1 MGNITPVRCF
11 ARGDYHV
18 DVTEFERVSESF
30 KAFHESFSPF
40 FGRKQWRER
49 SRDYL
54 NAILVQNSE
63 RRNAENLAEVVPASA
78 RVLQRFL
85 TEARWND
92 NAVVEQL
99 QAYVAPRL
107 NHWDAVWALDD
118 SGFPKQGNKSAGV
131 GRQYC
136 GQLGKI
142 ANCQCGVFL
151 ALVGPR
157 GRMLVDK
164 RLYLPQAWIDDSS
177 RCEEA
182 DIPADAR
189 AYKSKTDLALEL
201 LAQAKTWS
209 HLTARWVTGDDLYGN
224 SPGFRDGVAKLGF
237 LSMLEVQS
245 KTPTWPIDTTWEK
258 KPNPPTGRPT
268 KAKPI
273 GGQRLTV
280 KERAEALNAD
290 AWQVL
295 TVAEGAQGP
304 RAYQFAFERYRDSR
318 EHVPGV
324 VVWLVHK
331 KNLDGTEPRYYFSN
345 APEGTPEQELAR
357 VACARWPI
365 ETEFELTKTSLG
377 LGDYEVRSWPG
388 WHHHMAMC
396 FLANAFLLTLQ
407 QEWGEKDAGDHPA
420 AGVPDRVRV
429 LATQALR
436 TA

>member
-1 MGNITPVRCF
+1 M
-11 ARGDYHV
+11 
-18 DVTEFERVSESF
+18 DVTEFKRIFESF
-30 KAFHESFSPF
+30 KTFHAEFAPCF
-40 FGRKQWRER
+40 ARKQWRER

-54 NAILVQNSE
+54 QAILVQGSE
-63 RRNAENLAEVVPASA
+63 RRNAENLAEVVSSSA

-85 TEARWND
+85 TESRWDD
-92 NAVVEQL
+92 NAVVERL

-107 NHWDAVWALDD
+107 DHWDAVWALDD
-118 SGFPKQGNKSAGV
+118 SGFPKQGKKSAGV

-151 ALVGPR
+151 AHVGPR

-164 RLYLPQAWIDDSS
+164 RLYLLRAWTDVPA
-177 RCEEA
+177 RCNEA
-182 DIPADAR
+182 DIPPSAR
-189 AYKSKTDLALEL
+189 TYKSKTELALDM
-201 LAQAKTWS
+201 LAQAKEWG

-224 SPGFRDGVAKLGF
+224 SPEFRDGVAALG
-237 LSMLEVQS
+237 LLYLLEVQS
-245 KTPTWPIDTTWEK
+245 KTPTWPAETIWEK
-258 KPNPPTGRPT
+258 KPNPPKGRPT
-268 KAKPI
+268 KAKPAD
-273 GGQRLTV
+273 GQRLTV
-280 KERAEALNAD
+280 KERAEALSDD
-290 AWQVL
+290 AWRVL

-304 RAYQFAFERYRDSR
+304 RTYQFAFEQYRDSR

-324 VVWLVHK
+324 EVWLVHK
-331 KNLDGTEPRYYFSN
+331 KNLDGSEPRYFFSN

-388 WHHHMAMC
+388 WHHHIAMC

-407 QEWGEKDAGDHPA
+407 QDWGEKDAGDHPA
-420 AGVPDRVRV
+420 PGVPDRFRI

-436 TA
+436 SA